1 MATIYLGRTR
11 DDDGTE
17 QVAAIKVIKQE
28 LASQEAFI
36 QMFLDEA
43 HILSRLDHPNVS
55 SALEYGSTGNKHFI
69 AMELLLGRTVKEAWD
84 AAVTRGTSFGFDLPA
99 WICARVARGLHHA
112 HELCDESGQA
122 LRLIHRDVNPSNIFL
137 TYGNEVKL
145 FDFGL
150 AKAKGS
156 RHATKTGIIK
166 GKVSYLSPEQ
176 IQLLPL
182 DRRSDIY
189 TLGVTLWELTTMSR
203 LFQYD
208 TDGEVVSAI
217 RVGLVPDAREF
228 VPHYPDELWPIV
240 SRALR
245 HDRADRYATAKELAD
260 DLDRFVLSR
269 RPGVGWMEGRLGAL
283 LDDLFAG
290 ERQRQEG
297 WLQRTS
303 VRAQGADPTT
313 LRPPAPMMPIHPSG
327 LDPIPRPPRVP
338 KITTPRG

>member
-1 MATIYLGRTR
+1 VNLPEGPKRLGAYDIVAKIGGGGMATIYLGRASE
-11 DDDGTE
+11 GEETE
-17 QVAAIKVIKQE
+17 HVAAIKVIKQE

-43 HILSRLDHPNVS
+43 HILARLDHPNVS
-55 SALEYGSTGNKHFI
+55 SALEYGSTGNQHFI

-84 AAVTRGTSFGFDLPA
+84 AAVARGSSFGFDLPA

-112 HELCDESGQA
+112 HELCDESGQP
-122 LRLIHRDVNPSNIFL
+122 LRLIHRDVTPSNIFL

-156 RHATKTGIIK
+156 RHATKAGIVK
-166 GKVSYLSPEQ
+166 GKVAYLSPEQ
-176 IQLLPL
+176 IKLLPL

-217 RVGLVPDAREF
+217 RAGLVPDAREF
-228 VPHYPDELWPIV
+228 VPHIPASSGRSSQGRSAMTATTGTRRQRSWRTISIASSFRVDPAWGGWRGASVLFWTIC
-240 SRALR
+240 SRASGSGKR
-245 HDRADRYATAKELAD
+245 
-260 DLDRFVLSR
+260 
-269 RPGVGWMEGRLGAL
+269 VGYNGPRCARGM
-283 LDDLFAG
+283 
-290 ERQRQEG
+290 Q
-297 WLQRTS
+297 
-303 VRAQGADPTT
+303 T
-313 LRPPAPMMPIHPSG
+313 LRRCA
-327 LDPIPRPPRVP
+327 LPRP
-338 KITTPRG
+338 